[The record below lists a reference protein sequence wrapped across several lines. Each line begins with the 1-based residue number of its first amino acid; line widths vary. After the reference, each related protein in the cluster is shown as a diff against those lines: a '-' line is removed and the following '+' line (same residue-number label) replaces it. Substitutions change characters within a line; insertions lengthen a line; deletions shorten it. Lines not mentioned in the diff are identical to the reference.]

1 MIDQF
6 RKLIYLHPS
15 KTGGTSIEKAFLRD
29 LVGKE
34 TEVGK
39 AAPLLFLYS
48 GSSNQHWP
56 LQKLINT
63 LPFTKDWRKIASV
76 RHPYTRVI
84 SEFRYQLAGK
94 RKRSRCCKSKHK
106 CYADKDIN
114 LAIRSKKIW
123 ENSFAY
129 HNEPQYKYVSEDV
142 ELIRFENLEDDF
154 KRLTGLSDLP
164 HEQKGADFR
173 PELSEESKEIIYK
186 RYRKDFDVL
195 GYDR

>member
-1 MIDQF
+1 MIDQS

-29 LVGKE
+29 LIGRDSGE
-34 TEVGK
+34 SK

-48 GSSNQHWP
+48 GNSNQHWP
-56 LQKLINT
+56 LQKIINA

-94 RKRSRCCKSKHK
+94 RKKSRGCVPKNN
-106 CYADKDIN
+106 CYTNKDIN
-114 LAIRSKKIW
+114 LAIKSGKIW
-123 ENSFAY
+123 ENSYAY

-164 HEQKGADFR
+164 HAQKGSDFR
-173 PELSEESKEIIYK
+173 PELSEQSKEIIYK